1 MAAATAVNVRQGND
15 TFRGIISD
23 TWSVTATLDAG
34 SLVDGAGES
43 DTVAVPGVV
52 LGDMVIAVAVAVS
65 LVGMSVTAYVS
76 AADVVTVRIQN
87 ESGSTVDLASATIK
101 ILVGRLI

>member
-1 MAAATAVNVRQGND
+1 M
-15 TFRGIISD
+15 I
-23 TWSVTATLDAG
+23 
-34 SLVDGAGES
+34 
-43 DTVAVPGVV
+43 
-52 LGDMVIAVAVAVS
+52 IAVAVAVS

-101 ILVGRLI
+101 ILIGRLI

>member
-15 TFRGIISD
+15 SFRGVISD
-23 TWSVTATLDAG
+23 TWSVAATLDAG

-43 DTVAVPGVV
+43 DTVAVPGVL
-52 LGDMVIAVAVAVS
+52 LGDVIMGISVGVS

-101 ILVGRLI
+101 ILIGRLI